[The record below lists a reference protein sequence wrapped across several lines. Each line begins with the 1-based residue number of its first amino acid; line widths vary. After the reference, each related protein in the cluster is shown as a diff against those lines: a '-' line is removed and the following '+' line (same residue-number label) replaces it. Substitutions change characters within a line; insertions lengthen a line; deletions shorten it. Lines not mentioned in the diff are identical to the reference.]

1 MSRDTEGTHEKHT
14 SYIKKINVQLKKLKK
29 TFKNSQFLDFKR
41 TLSVNSR
48 RQSLINLR
56 NKNSD
61 NSKVT
66 DYLFITTTSLYDI
79 SDLLTDFSH
88 VDEEREK

>member
-1 MSRDTEGTHEKHT
+1 MSRDKEGTHEKHT

-41 TLSVNSR
+41 TLSINSR

-56 NKNSD
+56 NKNSG
-61 NSKVT
+61 NSKFT
-66 DYLFITTTSLYDI
+66 DYLFITTTPLYDI
-79 SDLLTDFSH
+79 SDLLADFSH
-88 VDEEREK
+88 VDEEYEK

>member
-14 SYIKKINVQLKKLKK
+14 SYIKQINVRFKKLKR

-66 DYLFITTTSLYDI
+66 DYLFITTTPLYDI

-88 VDEEREK
+88 ADEEYEK